1 MTTTVR
7 SAAVQLRGSTGPIWA
22 RVYWPP
28 AGGPTPPLLV
38 FFPGAGDPDAECRQ
52 LCLRGGLVIL
62 AGPVSTQY
70 DEAVAD
76 AKAIVGWAA
85 DHALD
90 LEADPA
96 RLLITGTGDG
106 TAVAAAVTR
115 IAADEGWPE
124 LVLMPD
130 LITTLEGTNR

>member
-1 MTTTVR
+1 MTTVR
-7 SAAVQLRGSTGPIWA
+7 SAAVQLRGSSGPIWA

-28 AGGPTPPLLV
+28 ASGTSPPLLV
-38 FFPGAGDPDAECRQ
+38 FLPGAGDPDPECRQ
-52 LCLRGGLVIL
+52 LCRRGGLVIL
-62 AGPVSTQY
+62 AGPTSPQY

-85 DHALD
+85 DHAVELQ
-90 LEADPA
+90 ADPA

-106 TAVAAAVTR
+106 ARVAAAVTR
-115 IAADEGWPE
+115 LAADEGWPD

>member
-1 MTTTVR
+1 MTTVR
-7 SAAVQLRGSTGPIWA
+7 SAAVQLRGCAGPIWA

-28 AGGPTPPLLV
+28 AGGARPPLLV
-38 FFPGAGDPDAECRQ
+38 FFPGSGDPDAECRQ

-62 AGPVSTQY
+62 AGPTSTRY

-76 AKAIVGWAA
+76 ARAIVGWAA
-85 DHALD
+85 DHAVD

-96 RLLITGTGDG
+96 RLLITGTGEGAD
-106 TAVAAAVTR
+106 VAAAVTR